1 MVERAEKIYEKL
13 LNLGLSEDDISR
25 QVNEKLT
32 EFQGF
37 MTKEG
42 ALYLIGKDNGIDLY
56 SSDPQ
61 IQNEIEELIDYND
74 FMIPIASITETM
86 SNIVIAG
93 RVTEI
98 FGIKSFIKKD
108 GTLGIVGSFVICD
121 KSECIKLVLWND
133 QAKIMENDSF
143 QKDEIIQII
152 GGYSKM
158 GTTGNLEI
166 HLSRQ
171 GKIVL
176 APKDIVLPEVERVR
190 SSIAV
195 KKKGVK
201 SPTKYTIEELYQ
213 KEGFIKFVKGI
224 VYIERF
230 KELTLK
236 NGEKSFLLKLVLSD
250 NTASIKVNIW
260 GMRAVEGMKVIN
272 DGVGVKLTNVVI
284 KENSYSQEKELN
296 FTKNSRLELI

>member
-1 MVERAEKIYEKL
+1 MVERAEKIFEKL
-13 LNLGLSEDDISR
+13 LDLGLSEDDISR
-25 QVNEKLT
+25 QVNEKLS

-74 FMIPIASITETM
+74 FMIPIADITESM
-86 SNIVIAG
+86 RNIVIAG
-93 RVTEI
+93 RITEI
-98 FGIKSFIKKD
+98 FGIKSFNKKD
-108 GTLGIVGSFVICD
+108 GTPGIVGSFVICD
-121 KSECIKLVLWND
+121 KSECIKLILWND
-133 QAKIMENDSF
+133 RTKIMENESF

-158 GTTGNLEI
+158 GTTGNLEV

-176 APKDIVLPEVERVR
+176 APENIVLPEVELVR
-190 SSIAV
+190 PSFV
-195 KKKGVK
+195 DGKKGVK
-201 SPTKYTIEELYQ
+201 SPIKHTIEEIYR

-224 VYIERF
+224 IHIELF

-250 NTASIKVNIW
+250 DTASIKVNIW
-260 GMRAVEGMKVIN
+260 GMKAVEGMKIIS
-272 DGVGVKLTNVVI
+272 DGLGVKLTNVVI
-284 KENSYSQEKELN
+284 KENSFSHEKELS
-296 FTKNSRLELI
+296 FTKSSSLELL

>member
-1 MVERAEKIYEKL
+1 MVERAETIYEKL
-13 LNLGLSEDDISR
+13 LDLGLSEEDISK
-25 QVNEKLT
+25 QINEKLT

-37 MTKEG
+37 MTKRG

-74 FMIPIASITETM
+74 FMIPIANIIETM

-93 RVTEI
+93 RITEI
-98 FGIKSFIKKD
+98 FGVKSFNKKD
-108 GTLGIVGSFVICD
+108 GTPGVVGSFVICD

-133 QAKIMENDSF
+133 QTKIMENESF

-152 GGYSKM
+152 GGYSKI
-158 GTTGNLEI
+158 GTTGNLEV

-176 APKDIVLPEVERVR
+176 APEDIVLPEVERVR
-190 SSIAV
+190 PSLV
-195 KKKGVK
+195 GEKKRVK
-201 SPTKYTIEELYQ
+201 SPTKHTIEEIFK
-213 KEGFIKFVKGI
+213 KEGFIKFTKGI
-224 VYIERF
+224 AHVDMF

-250 NTASIKVNIW
+250 DTASIKVNIW
-260 GMRAVEGMKVIN
+260 GMKAVEAMKIIN
-272 DGVGVKLTNVVI
+272 DGVGVRLTNVVI
-284 KENSYSQEKELN
+284 KENSYSNEKELS
-296 FTKNSRLELI
+296 FTKSSSLELL

>member
-13 LNLGLSEDDISR
+13 LDLGLSEEDISS

-42 ALYLIGKDNGIDLY
+42 AIYLIGKDNGIDLY

-61 IQNEIEELIDYND
+61 IQEEIEELIDYND
-74 FMIPIASITETM
+74 FMIPIANITETM

-93 RVTEI
+93 RITEI
-98 FGIKSFIKKD
+98 FGVNSFNKKD
-108 GTLGIVGSFVICD
+108 GTPGVVGSFVVCD

-133 QAKIMENDSF
+133 QTKIMENESF
-143 QKDEIIQII
+143 QEDEIIQII
-152 GGYSKM
+152 GGYSKV
-158 GTTGNLEI
+158 GATGNLEV

-190 SSIAV
+190 PSITG
-195 KKKGVK
+195 KKKRVK
-201 SPTKYTIEELYQ
+201 SPTKHTIEEIFK
-213 KEGFIKFVKGI
+213 KEGFIKFTKGI
-224 VYIERF
+224 VHIEMF

-250 NTASIKVNIW
+250 DTASIKVNIW
-260 GMRAVEGMKVIN
+260 GMRAVEGMKIIN

-284 KENSYSQEKELN
+284 KENSYSNEKEIS
-296 FTKNSRLELI
+296 FTKSSSLELL

>member
-13 LNLGLSEDDISR
+13 LVLGLSEEDISR
-25 QVNEKLT
+25 QVNEKLA

-74 FMIPIASITETM
+74 FMIPITNINETM

-93 RVTEI
+93 RITEI
-98 FGIKSFIKKD
+98 FGVKSFNKKD
-108 GTLGIVGSFVICD
+108 GTPGIVGSFVICD
-121 KSECIKLVLWND
+121 KSECIKLVLWNN
-133 QAKIMENDSF
+133 QTKIMENESF

-152 GGYSKM
+152 GGYSKV
-158 GTTGNLEI
+158 GATGNLEV

-190 SSIAV
+190 PPLV
-195 KKKGVK
+195 EEKKRVK
-201 SPTKYTIEELYQ
+201 SPTKHTIEEIFK
-213 KEGFIKFVKGI
+213 KEGFIKFITGI
-224 VYIERF
+224 AHVEMF

-250 NTASIKVNIW
+250 DTASIKVNIW
-260 GMRAVEGMKVIN
+260 GMRAVEGMKIIN
-272 DGVGVKLTNVVI
+272 DGVGVRLTNVVI
-284 KENSYSQEKELN
+284 KENSYSNEKELS
-296 FTKNSRLELI
+296 FTKSSSLELL

>member
-1 MVERAEKIYEKL
+1 MVERAEKIFEKL
-13 LNLGLSEDDISR
+13 LDLGLSEDDISK

-56 SSDPQ
+56 STDPQ
-61 IQNEIEELIDYND
+61 IQEEIEELIDYND
-74 FMIPIASITETM
+74 FMIPIANITETM
-86 SNIVIAG
+86 SNIVVAG
-93 RVTEI
+93 RITEI
-98 FGIKSFIKKD
+98 FEVKHFMKKD
-108 GTLGIVGSFVICD
+108 GTPGVVGSFVICD
-121 KSECIKLVLWND
+121 KSECIKFVLWND
-133 QAKIMENDSF
+133 QTKIMENKSF

-158 GTTGNLEI
+158 GTNGNLEI

-190 SSIAV
+190 PSIAV
-195 KKKGVK
+195 KKEGVK
-201 SPTKYTIEELYQ
+201 SSTKYTIEELYQ

-224 VYIERF
+224 VHIELF

-250 NTASIKVNIW
+250 DTASIKVNIW
-260 GMRAVEGMKVIN
+260 GMKAVEGMKLLS

-284 KENSYSQEKELN
+284 KENNYSNEKELS
-296 FTKNSRLELI
+296 FTKSSSLELL

>member
-13 LNLGLSEDDISR
+13 LGLGLSEEDISK
-25 QVNEKLT
+25 QVNEKLA

-42 ALYLIGKDNGIDLY
+42 ALYLIGKDNDIDLY

-74 FMIPIASITETM
+74 FMIPITNINETM

-93 RVTEI
+93 RITEI
-98 FGIKSFIKKD
+98 FGVKSFNKKD
-108 GTLGIVGSFVICD
+108 GTPGIVASFVICD

-133 QAKIMENDSF
+133 QTKIMENESF

-152 GGYSKM
+152 GGYSKV
-158 GTTGNLEI
+158 GATGNLEV

-176 APKDIVLPEVERVR
+176 APKDIVLPEVERVTP
-190 SSIAV
+190 SLV
-195 KKKGVK
+195 GEKKRVK
-201 SPTKYTIEELYQ
+201 SPTKHTIEEIFK
-213 KEGFIKFVKGI
+213 KEGFIKFITGI
-224 VYIERF
+224 AHVEMF

-250 NTASIKVNIW
+250 DTGSIRVNIW
-260 GMRAVEGMKVIN
+260 GMRAVEVVKVIN
-272 DGVGVKLTNVVI
+272 DGVGVRLTNVVI
-284 KENSYSQEKELN
+284 KDNSYSNEKEIS
-296 FTKNSRLELI
+296 FTKSSCLDLL

>member
-1 MVERAEKIYEKL
+1 MVERAEKIFEKL
-13 LNLGLSEDDISR
+13 LDLGLSEEDISR
-25 QVNEKLT
+25 QVTEKLT

-61 IQNEIEELIDYND
+61 IQEEIEELIDYND
-74 FMIPIASITETM
+74 FMIPIANITETM

-93 RVTEI
+93 RITEI
-98 FGIKSFIKKD
+98 FGVNSFIKKD
-108 GTLGIVGSFVICD
+108 GTPGVVGSFVICD

-133 QAKIMENDSF
+133 QTKIMETESF
-143 QKDEIIQII
+143 QKEEIIQII
-152 GGYSKM
+152 GGYAKV
-158 GTTGNLEI
+158 GANGNLQI

-176 APKDIVLPEVERVR
+176 APEKIVLPEVERVR
-190 SSIAV
+190 PSLV
-195 KKKGVK
+195 EDKKGVK
-201 SPTKYTIEELYQ
+201 SPTNHTIEEIYK

-224 VYIERF
+224 VHIEMF

-236 NGEKSFLLKLVLSD
+236 SGEKSFLLKLALSD
-250 NTASIKVNIW
+250 DTASIRVNIW
-260 GMRAVEGMKVIN
+260 GMKAVEGMKLLT
-272 DGVGVKLTNVVI
+272 DGFGVKLTNVVI
-284 KENSYSQEKELN
+284 KENSYSNEKELSFN
-296 FTKNSRLELI
+296 KSSRLEII

>member
-13 LNLGLSEDDISR
+13 LDLGLSEEDINS
-25 QVNEKLT
+25 QVSEKLT
-32 EFQGF
+32 EYHGF

-61 IQNEIEELIDYND
+61 IQDEIEELIDYND
-74 FMIPIASITETM
+74 FMIPIADINETM
-86 SNIVIAG
+86 RNIVIAG
-93 RVTEI
+93 RITEI
-98 FGIKSFIKKD
+98 FGMKSFNKKD
-108 GTLGIVGSFVICD
+108 GTPGVVGSFVICD

-133 QAKIMENDSF
+133 QTKIMKNESF

-158 GTTGNLEI
+158 GTTGNLEV

-176 APKDIVLPEVERVR
+176 APKNIVLPEVERVR
-190 SSIAV
+190 PSLV
-195 KKKGVK
+195 GEKKRVQ
-201 SPTKYTIEELYQ
+201 SPTKHTIEEIFK
-213 KEGFIKFVKGI
+213 KEGFIKFITGI
-224 VYIERF
+224 AHVEMF

-250 NTASIKVNIW
+250 DTASIRVNIW
-260 GMRAVEGMKVIN
+260 GMRAVEVVKIIN
-272 DGVGVKLTNVVI
+272 DGVGVKVTNVVI
-284 KENSYSQEKELN
+284 KENSYSNEKEIS
-296 FTKNSRLELI
+296 FTKSSFLELL

>member
-13 LNLGLSEDDISR
+13 LNLGLSEEDISK

-61 IQNEIEELIDYND
+61 IQEEIEELIDYND
-74 FMIPIASITETM
+74 FMIPIANIIETM

-93 RVTEI
+93 RITEI
-98 FGIKSFIKKD
+98 FGVKRFTKKD
-108 GTLGIVGSFVICD
+108 GTSGIVGSFVICD

-133 QAKIMENDSF
+133 QTKIMENESF
-143 QKDEIIQII
+143 QKEEIIQII
-152 GGYSKM
+152 GGYSKV
-158 GTTGNLEI
+158 GATGNLEV

-190 SSIAV
+190 PPLGEE
-195 KKKGVK
+195 KKRVK
-201 SPTKYTIEELYQ
+201 SPTKHTIKEIFK
-213 KEGFIKFVKGI
+213 KEGFIKFIRGI
-224 VYIERF
+224 AHVEMF

-250 NTASIKVNIW
+250 DTASIKVNIW
-260 GMRAVEGMKVIN
+260 GMKAVEGMKIIS
-272 DGVGVKLTNVVI
+272 DGIGVKLTNVVI
-284 KENSYSQEKELN
+284 KENSYSQEKELS

>member
-1 MVERAEKIYEKL
+1 MVERAEKIFEKL
-13 LNLGLSEDDISR
+13 LDLGLSEDDISR

-42 ALYLIGKDNGIDLY
+42 ALYLIGKDNGIELY

-61 IQNEIEELIDYND
+61 IQEEIEELIDYND
-74 FMIPIASITETM
+74 FMIPIADVTETM
-86 SNIVIAG
+86 SNIVVAG
-93 RVTEI
+93 RITEI
-98 FGIKSFIKKD
+98 FGIKSFNKKD
-108 GTLGIVGSFVICD
+108 GSSGVVGSFVICD
-121 KSECIKLVLWND
+121 KSKCIKLVLWND
-133 QAKIMENDSF
+133 QTKIMENKSF

-158 GTTGNLEI
+158 GTTGNLEV

-176 APKDIVLPEVERVR
+176 APKDIILPEVERVR
-190 SSIAV
+190 SLIAV
-195 KKKGVK
+195 KKKEVG
-201 SPTKYTIEELYQ
+201 SPTKYTIEDLYQ
-213 KEGFIKFVKGI
+213 KEGFIKFTKGI
-224 VYIERF
+224 VHVEMF

-250 NTASIKVNIW
+250 DTASIKVNIW
-260 GMRAVEGMKVIN
+260 GMKAVEGMKIIS
-272 DGVGVKLTNVVI
+272 DGDGVKLTNVVI
-284 KENSYSQEKELN
+284 KENSYSQEKELS

>member
-1 MVERAEKIYEKL
+1 MVERAEKIFEKL
-13 LNLGLSEDDISR
+13 LNLGLSEEDISR

-37 MTKEG
+37 MTKQG

-74 FMIPIASITETM
+74 FMIPIANIIETM

-93 RVTEI
+93 RITEI
-98 FGIKSFIKKD
+98 FGVKSFNKKD
-108 GTLGIVGSFVICD
+108 GTPGIVGSFVICD

-133 QAKIMENDSF
+133 QTKIMENESF

-158 GTTGNLEI
+158 GTTRNLEV

-176 APKDIVLPEVERVR
+176 APNDIVLPEVERVR
-190 SSIAV
+190 PSFVAD
-195 KKKGVK
+195 KKGVE
-201 SPTKYTIEELYQ
+201 SPTKHTIEEIYK

-224 VYIERF
+224 VQIEMF

-236 NGEKSFLLKLVLSD
+236 SGEKSFLLKLVLSD
-250 NTASIKVNIW
+250 DTASIKVNIW
-260 GMRAVEGMKVIN
+260 GMKAVEGMKLLS

-284 KENSYSQEKELN
+284 KENNYSNEKELS
-296 FTKNSRLELI
+296 FTKSSSLELL

>member
-1 MVERAEKIYEKL
+1 MVERAERIYEKL
-13 LNLGLSEDDISR
+13 LDLGLSEEDISR

-74 FMIPIASITETM
+74 FMIPITNINETM

-98 FGIKSFIKKD
+98 FGVKSFNKKD
-108 GTLGIVGSFVICD
+108 GTPGIVGSFVICD

-133 QAKIMENDSF
+133 QAKIMENESF

-152 GGYSKM
+152 GGYSKV
-158 GTTGNLEI
+158 GATGNLEV

-190 SSIAV
+190 PSLV
-195 KKKGVK
+195 GEKKEVK
-201 SPTKYTIEELYQ
+201 SPTKHTIEEIFK
-213 KEGFIKFVKGI
+213 KEGFIKFITGI
-224 VYIERF
+224 AHVEMF

-236 NGEKSFLLKLVLSD
+236 NSDKSFLLKLVLSD
-250 NTASIKVNIW
+250 DTASIKVNIW
-260 GMRAVEGMKVIN
+260 GMRAVEGMKIIN
-272 DGVGVKLTNVVI
+272 DGVGVRLTNVVI
-284 KENSYSQEKELN
+284 KENSYSNEKELS
-296 FTKNSRLELI
+296 FTKSSSLELL